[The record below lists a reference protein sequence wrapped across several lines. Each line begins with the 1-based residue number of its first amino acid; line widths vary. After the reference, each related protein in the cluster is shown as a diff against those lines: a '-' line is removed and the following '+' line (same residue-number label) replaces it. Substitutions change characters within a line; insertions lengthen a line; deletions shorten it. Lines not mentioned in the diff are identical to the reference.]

1 MRYEIFLDLT
11 STVRNIL
18 FLAVSLLFIFSGA
31 VNLGF
36 SGFFFAIPFLTLFFK
51 LIKNYRKKYKYSLI
65 TITAIICVFF
75 IWNKPNNK
83 IIFPYIGAKAELV
96 SGWAYVKTS
105 DSNYFYLITPESIDR
120 WKNESDNSKPLEL
133 VVLDKNLRLTMDRV
147 EPETEYPTFVL
158 NFKVLFTDSN
168 GVNYYIY
175 SEELLKGIALGD
187 IKSDEL
193 MRVES
198 FQSIW
203 TNYLGNLMYWP
214 MLPMMIFN

>member
-11 STVRNIL
+11 STVRNVL

-36 SGFFFAIPFLTLFFK
+36 SGFLFAIPFLIAFFI

-65 TITAIICVFF
+65 TVVAIICVFF
-75 IWNKPNNK
+75 LWNKPNNK
-83 IIFPYIGAKAELV
+83 IIFPYIGSKAEIV

-105 DSNYFYLITPESIDR
+105 DSNYFYLITPESID
-120 WKNESDNSKPLEL
+120 WWQNESDNSYPLEL
-133 VVLDKNLRLTMDRV
+133 VVLDKSLELTMDRV
-147 EPETEYPTFVL
+147 EPEIEYPTFIL
-158 NFKVLFTDSN
+158 SLKIFFTDSN

-175 SEELLKGIALGD
+175 PEELLKGIAVGD

-193 MRVES
+193 KRVES

-214 MLPMMIFN
+214 MLPMMLFN